1 MTTNT
6 LLRSLIKIGK
16 GFAIPRHAL
25 SPLRHIYTTH
35 ASCFATP
42 TSSIIV
48 FNLLKSSAN
57 RKVIP
62 SRIMSNFV
70 GRMNQQTGQLEWV
83 KQEDDHD
90 YYLEI
95 SRSLYGDMLHDKER
109 NVQYD
114 QAIQKAVQAYLDVNP
129 SSSSCNVLDIG
140 TGTGLLAL
148 MAARAGAKKIY
159 ACEAFQP
166 MAQLAQKIITEN
178 RYQDNIKIIQKRST
192 SMTADDDMD
201 GCKADLIVM
210 EIFDSELI
218 GEGVL
223 GTMLHA
229 QQNLVKPNCVSVPAA
244 AKIYVQACESK
255 FLQKCCNLNPVKRT
269 ESCDWEFAV
278 PQSFTDN
285 NFYPS
290 SAFCMHVDQLYPKD
304 IKLLTSPIEALTFD
318 FCSPIKSQMS
328 VRRVEGKDNE
338 FTISGRRT
346 LELTAIEDGVCH
358 GLLFWWVLKM
368 DCEGNIELSTAP
380 KWIDNKSNHN
390 LQWRDHWMQAVY
402 FCPQSISVTK
412 VVIMY
417 LGKSISIDVSH
428 DEYNIWFNVSSS
440 PRTNATSDV
449 DKYSHQ
455 LCWDKMRLSGLN
467 NVEKQRKYYNVIR
480 KHIQNSFNVH
490 CVSVGDG
497 SLLPLMAASAGAR
510 KVIAIESSKK
520 SRDTIRELV
529 RANGLNKKIM
539 ISPRNLADIGSDD
552 LLGNKIDILLGE
564 PYFGGSVFS
573 WYTYWYARTS
583 LENFMADKVAV
594 IPAFAIIRAIAV
606 ELDHN
611 WLLRSPIS
619 DVEGFSM
626 GGYNDLLDIVKSRLP
641 NTDCNHEIEA
651 IPLWEYPCRALTD
664 KFDLLR
670 FDFSKPLPMNTVVNS
685 GKLQFK
691 RSGIC
696 HAIVIWL
703 DYFLDEEEV
712 VSTGLNQVSDDDHG
726 TIEWCKDYKQGIII
740 LSQPENIQNSADDRD
755 IYFNAI
761 FNPDE
766 ANVHFKFKLKHAEI
780 ITNWEN

>member
-1 MTTNT
+1 
-6 LLRSLIKIGK
+6 
-16 GFAIPRHAL
+16 
-25 SPLRHIYTTH
+25 
-35 ASCFATP
+35 
-42 TSSIIV
+42 
-48 FNLLKSSAN
+48 
-57 RKVIP
+57 
-62 SRIMSNFV
+62 MSNFV

-255 FLQKCCNLNPVKRT
+255 FLQKCCNLNPVK
-269 ESCDWEFAV
+269 
-278 PQSFTDN
+278 
-285 NFYPS
+285 
-290 SAFCMHVDQLYPKD
+290 
-304 IKLLTSPIEALTFD
+304 
-318 FCSPIKSQMS
+318 SQMS

-412 VVIMY
+412 
-417 LGKSISIDVSH
+417 GKSISIDVSH
-428 DEYNIWFNVSSS
+428 DEYNIWFNVSSSS

-510 KVIAIESSKK
+510 K
-520 SRDTIRELV
+520 LV

-619 DVEGFSM
+619 DVEGFTM